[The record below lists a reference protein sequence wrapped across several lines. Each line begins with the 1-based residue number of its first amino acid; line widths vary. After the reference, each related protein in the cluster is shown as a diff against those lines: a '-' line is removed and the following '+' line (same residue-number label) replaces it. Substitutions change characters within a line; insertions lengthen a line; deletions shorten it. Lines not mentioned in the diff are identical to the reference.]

1 MIRHLILRRLTSEE
15 RKLGMSLDYLRH
27 LVRVSLPA
35 FLKFSL
41 FLPIARHRQ
50 ALPPAPYHVARI
62 VAAQAADCGTCV
74 QAEVNL
80 AHQAGVAPAIIA
92 AVIHQRAEDLAPDL
106 ADVYRFTQAVL
117 DASGEEETL
126 RPRLLA
132 HYGETAVAELA
143 LGIATAQVYPLTKR
157 ALGYATSCA
166 RVTIQMDAAT
176 PASTDDQRASAD

>member
-1 MIRHLILRRLTSEE
+1 MIRHLILRRLSTEE

-62 VAAQAADCGTCV
+62 IAAQAADCGTCV

-80 AHQAGVAPAIIA
+80 ARQAGVAPVILA
-92 AVIHQRAEDLAPDL
+92 AVIHQRTEDLPPDL

-132 HYGETAVAELA
+132 YYGETGVAELA
-143 LGIATAQVYPLTKR
+143 LGIATAQVYPVTKR

-166 RVTIQMDAAT
+166 RVTIEMDAAT
-176 PASTDDQRASAD
+176 PARTDDQRAVAD